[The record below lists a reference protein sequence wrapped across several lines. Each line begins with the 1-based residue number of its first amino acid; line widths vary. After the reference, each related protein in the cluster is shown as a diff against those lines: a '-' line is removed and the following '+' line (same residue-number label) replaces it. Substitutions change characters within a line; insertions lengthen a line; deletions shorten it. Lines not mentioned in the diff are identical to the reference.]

1 MIFLFPK
8 KSIVLDCFTF
18 DELILQTAPITS
30 AIKHTPDWW
39 RKLPSS
45 VKHTDGFTFTSTMKN
60 CVGMTDYYKDSVAIP
75 LWSSLQLE
83 VKGTQYRWQFSDG
96 RTNANIHPKSQSAGL
111 LPNHGNM
118 KIISV
123 WHLKTQ
129 EDVNWVWSQ
138 PLYSFEEPISDLK
151 IMPGIFNFKFQK
163 STNINIM
170 IPLNQEKIYTINQ
183 GQVLVHLTPM
193 TDKKIKI
200 KRHLISKQ
208 EFDSMSQQQITFV
221 NSYRN
226 IIKQK
231 QKFADCPYYKKQNK

>member
-1 MIFLFPK
+1 
-8 KSIVLDCFTF
+8 
-18 DELILQTAPITS
+18 
-30 AIKHTPDWW
+30 
-39 RKLPSS
+39 
-45 VKHTDGFTFTSTMKN
+45 
-60 CVGMTDYYKDSVAIP
+60 
-75 LWSSLQLE
+75 
-83 VKGTQYRWQFSDG
+83 
-96 RTNANIHPKSQSAGL
+96 
-111 LPNHGNM
+111 M

-231 QKFADCPYYKKQNK
+231 QKFADCPYYKEQNK